1 VSRLARI
8 AVLVAALVGGAP
20 GLAAARSE
28 KTIDYQAAKV
38 WPTAVRFLRVDEGV
52 KIVDKDAD
60 AGYVL
65 FELVDEGKTFSG
77 ALELVI
83 ADDDQGPRVRMV
95 IRIED
100 RPSYL
105 EVAMLERLERKVRA
119 DLGSAPPRKPAETK
133 KPEKPEKP
141 KDGTPEEKPP
151 ADKPKDD
158 DKP

>member
-8 AVLVAALVGGAP
+8 AVLVAAL
-20 GLAAARSE
+20 LAAPALATARSE

-52 KIVDKDAD
+52 KIVEKDAD

-65 FELVDEGKTFSG
+65 FELTDEGKTFTG
-77 ALELVI
+77 ALELVV
-83 ADDDQGPRVRMV
+83 ADDEQGPRVRIV

-105 EVAMLERLERKVRA
+105 EIGMLERLERKVRA
-119 DLGSAPPRKPAETK
+119 DLGSAPVRRPTETK
-133 KPEKPEKP
+133 KPEKPKKEE
-141 KDGTPEEKPP
+141 PEDEPP

-158 DKP
+158 DGKP

>member
-8 AVLVAALVGGAP
+8 VLVVAVLVLGAP

-52 KIVDKDAD
+52 RIIEKDAD
-60 AGYVL
+60 AGYVM
-65 FELVDEGKTFSG
+65 FELDDEGKVFTG
-77 ALELVI
+77 ALELVV
-83 ADDDQGPRVRMV
+83 ADDEQGPRVRMV

-100 RPSYL
+100 RPSYV

-119 DLGSAPPRKPAETK
+119 DLGSAPARKPAETK
-133 KPEKPEKP
+133 KPDKPAKP
-141 KDGTPEEKPP
+141 DESPDDKPP

-158 DKP
+158 DDKP